1 MEELKKELEKLSKA
15 YVDTPENEEKILIPF
30 IKRLLELPMK
40 DRRKL
45 LPLIRELQWIKGR
58 FAGFSSETT
67 CSAARAHFLS
77 AVQFVCAN
85 RREMD
90 MAYHVKFDML
100 CKLLPL
106 YNPAWLTDF
115 INDDKTWFNFDLNYE
130 ELMQLMD
137 MGYLKEI
144 APSRIAHV
152 LPWITRIRNKNPKGD
167 DTFNSEL
174 LLKRDITLKEHIWTL
189 FEHESII
196 GYQDDCAKN
205 AYKKGITIRDES
217 ISAALYRFS
226 LDGHLDRERLLRATL
241 ATFHRSFKKDM
252 AGWFARFFE
261 TLQPTTGES
270 LSLQEEIMQTF
281 TSSYTKPVNIMLQ
294 QLKSI
299 ADEEGFRYQE
309 FIERATTLFF
319 SSPKN
324 SLLTIYS
331 IFEKIVAQHPEMKE
345 PCCITLCQLFLK
357 KDESLQKK
365 AANFISKYGD
375 ASSSNL
381 QETLQSYQPEMFQS
395 VQAILASFK
404 PQSIDS
410 QSTELHLAEEAN
422 ATDTSVTKDILH
434 TEGENTER
442 NSTDENSTDNPLLS
456 EEPPLEA
463 IRICREDNRIP
474 FPANKEDF
482 LFQLSRLFDME
493 ENWEIETTIAAIIA
507 FHPQLDKEDLNRMEP
522 IFQRAANIV
531 ANSWEPYED
540 LLATFLLE
548 YQRLWAQTDNSNTG
562 VLRNMFT
569 RLEERLKGIDKNRGA
584 YDERSFKRLANWK
597 PGYSNATCFTPIKQL
612 WLGVI
617 RQIKGG
623 NTLPLLSTP
632 THTPAYLQ
640 ATELIRRLAV
650 YQEAGKKPC
659 SWDFQLAIARCALED
674 KEEAIVTARQL
685 LQDEY
690 LHLCLFLL
698 DENTQPEPPYNH
710 PTAWVAAGLVKAPET
725 EFEAFK
731 SFACNTLPHNHL
743 TGDYE
748 WKEVKP
754 KENSYETDRR
764 LLQLDFHKWHKYIE
778 RNSHQLWQEHL
789 IINSKYNMDDS
800 RYMEPLLCCYP
811 NRPEPL
817 IAQIISHYM
826 AFGSP
831 QEDSKRT
838 LACALRMLLSFHCQ
852 LKEMS
857 LLLLSGSLLFV
868 DKTVRSYAAELWIEG
883 LSTGRINNHR
893 VGEILARLINMELAP
908 LKRFTT
914 QVYESMYKRSAF
926 HNRQLEELLTVFIS
940 GLPDKPVTGLKQLL
954 ELYLEL
960 LTINRSKVTNEQLLQ
975 RLQEW
980 ATNSNLKKV
989 TTSLNK
995 L

>member
-40 DRRKL
+40 ERRKL
-45 LPLIRELQWIKGR
+45 LPVIRDLQWIKSK

-85 RREMD
+85 KREMD

-106 YNPAWLTDF
+106 YCPAWLTDF

-137 MGYLKEI
+137 MGYLGEI
-144 APSRIAHV
+144 APNRIAHV
-152 LPWITRIRNKNPKGD
+152 LPWITLIRKKGNKGD

-174 LLKRDITLKEHIWTL
+174 LLKRDITLKEYIWTL
-189 FEHESII
+189 FEHESMIS
-196 GYQDDCAKN
+196 YQDDCAKS
-205 AYKKGITIRDES
+205 AYKKGITTRDES

-226 LDGHLDRERLLRATL
+226 LNGHLDRERLLKATL

-252 AGWFARFFE
+252 AGWFAGFFE
-261 TLQPTTGES
+261 TLQPTTGEL
-270 LSLQEEIMQTF
+270 LSLQEEMMQTF

-299 ADEEGFRYQE
+299 ASEEGFRYQE

-324 SLLTIYS
+324 SLLTIYA

-345 PCCITLCQLFLK
+345 PCCIILCQLFLK

-365 AANFISKYGD
+365 AANFILKYGD
-375 ASSSNL
+375 DSSSNF

-404 PQSIDS
+404 PQSV
-410 QSTELHLAEEAN
+410 EEAN
-422 ATDTSVTKDILH
+422 ATDTNMEVDIH
-434 TEGENTER
+434 SEEDI
-442 NSTDENSTDNPLLS
+442 TDKLFPS
-456 EEPPLEA
+456 EEPSPEVA
-463 IRICREDNRIP
+463 RICREDNHILL
-474 FPANKEDF
+474 PASKEDF

-493 ENWEIETTIAAIIA
+493 ESWERETTIAAIIA
-507 FHPQLDKEDLNRMEP
+507 FHTQLDKEDLDRMEP

-548 YQRLWAQTDNSNTG
+548 YQRLWAQADNSNTG
-562 VLRNMFT
+562 YLRNMFT
-569 RLEERLKGIDKNRGA
+569 RLEERLKGIDENRGA
-584 YDERSFKRLANWK
+584 YDERSFKRLADWK
-597 PGYSNATCFTPIKQL
+597 PGYSNATCFNPIKQL
-612 WLGVI
+612 WLNVI

-632 THTPAYLQ
+632 THTPAYIQ
-640 ATELIRRLAV
+640 ATELIHRLAI
-650 YQEAGKKPC
+650 YQKAGVKPC
-659 SWDFQLAIARCALED
+659 SWDFQLAISHCAMED
-674 KEEAIVTARQL
+674 KEEAITTAMQL

-725 EFEAFK
+725 EFETFK
-731 SFACNTLPHNHL
+731 SFACNTLPHNYL
-743 TGDYE
+743 AGDYE
-748 WKEVKP
+748 WKELKP
-754 KENSYETDRR
+754 KEQSYETDRR

-778 RNSHQLWQEHL
+778 QNSHQLWQEHL

-800 RYMEPLLCCYP
+800 RYMESLMCCYP

-817 IAQIISHYM
+817 IAQIISCYM
-826 AFGSP
+826 AFGAP

-838 LACALRMLLSFHCQ
+838 LACALRMLLSFHCP
-852 LKEMS
+852 LKEVS

-868 DKTVRSYAAELWIEG
+868 DKTVRSYAAELWVEG
-883 LSTGRINNHR
+883 LSTKRINNHR
-893 VGEILARLINMELAP
+893 IGEILAQLIGMELAP

-914 QVYESMYKRSAF
+914 QVYESMYKRSTF
-926 HNRQLEELLTVFIS
+926 HNRQLEKLLTVFIC